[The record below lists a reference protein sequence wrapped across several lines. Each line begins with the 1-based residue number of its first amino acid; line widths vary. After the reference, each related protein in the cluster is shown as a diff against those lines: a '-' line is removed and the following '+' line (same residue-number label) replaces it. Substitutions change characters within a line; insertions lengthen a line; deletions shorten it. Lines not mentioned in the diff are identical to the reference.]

1 MPLCG
6 GLIKTE
12 AFKAFRDFFDII
24 SPIYKFQDYF
34 IGGMKMSMGIIPP
47 IKLAII
53 GMGRMGKYHYQLLKN
68 MESVEIV
75 ALCDTM
81 LNEKFSH
88 PTYTNI
94 DKMLSSVDI
103 EVAIIAV
110 PTSLHKEVALK
121 CIKRQIHLFIE
132 KPIASTIEDAQT
144 LLYHSHQ
151 ENIKVV
157 VGYIERF
164 NPVVQR
170 LRDILKSSQIY
181 SIQITR
187 VSPFPSRVFDVGVL
201 IDLSVHDIDLL
212 TFISRKKIMYK
223 KIFTSKNQ
231 NKNYED
237 MALLAFQLEGGMIAS
252 ITNSWLSPMAK
263 RVLSVTSDCGY
274 YEADLMT
281 QELIKFKDN
290 EKEKLCCIEK
300 INPLYHELI
309 AFIDYIKTG
318 ENKICATIEESIN
331 TLNVI
336 SSK

>member
-1 MPLCG
+1 LPLCG

-231 NKNYED
+231 NKI
-237 MALLAFQLEGGMIAS
+237 M
-252 ITNSWLSPMAK
+252 
-263 RVLSVTSDCGY
+263 
-274 YEADLMT
+274 
-281 QELIKFKDN
+281 
-290 EKEKLCCIEK
+290 K
-300 INPLYHELI
+300 IWHY
-309 AFIDYIKTG
+309 
-318 ENKICATIEESIN
+318 
-331 TLNVI
+331 
-336 SSK
+336 